1 MIELFISTLVVTNS
15 YEIARLMGEQ
25 YLECQVYSN
34 VSSVITNNIISI
46 ENGYHIKFFNLKDE
60 DFKEKV
66 WNILQPKLNLECAY
80 VKVDERYMGCIY
92 NWPKVFTE
100 SNCKL
105 CSVSKT
111 ETADYN
117 LLDIENTN

>member
-1 MIELFISTLVVTNS
+1 
-15 YEIARLMGEQ
+15 
-25 YLECQVYSN
+25 
-34 VSSVITNNIISI
+34 
-46 ENGYHIKFFNLKDE
+46 
-60 DFKEKV
+60 
-66 WNILQPKLNLECAY
+66 
-80 VKVDERYMGCIY
+80 MGCIY

>member
-1 MIELFISTLVVTNS
+1 MFPKV
-15 YEIARLMGEQ
+15 
-25 YLECQVYSN
+25 
-34 VSSVITNNIISI
+34 
-46 ENGYHIKFFNLKDE
+46 KFFNLKDE

-80 VKVDERYMGCIY
+80 VKVEERYMGCIY

-111 ETADYN
+111 ETVDYN
-117 LLDIENTN
+117 LLNIENTN